1 MDEAKNKIIELFK
14 KKGSEISTKEILIH
28 VYPEY
33 EKFKDRDDVESKRKI
48 AQAHRKL
55 LYHINDLVEKSILR
69 FSRFGEKGHKF
80 FVLNIGENEEITE
93 FSSKYKRKMIISKPM
108 MPAMPIESYEH
119 QGIIK
124 KFENQSWIDKLN
136 SVVIFCKRIDN
147 LKLLEDI
154 FENSLSIVNDCICL
168 EDFDEILRKTDKK
181 NVIKFLEKIALECH
195 DYQKRVSCIIN
206 ISNVRKEDLIGVVE
220 KMTELNMNEIVF
232 IYNLSNEDIQ
242 ERFGM
247 LSEIVMNYIKKKKMF
262 YIKNK
267 SLYKAPYFIGSAGP
281 YCFSEFDFSEVKEP
295 LYVAACSQSSLIVD
309 VEKFFSLNGMDIEK
323 FSLLMFNISRSFLS
337 ANSLQRRKSEDY
349 FKNVSKF
356 DKANEKEF
364 LEFSRNYIRF
374 WNFGISQPGVNQNL
388 VLNMINE
395 AKKKI
400 YEFSLTEEV
409 IYKSCGMPTRFR
421 IGLSCAFENSQE
433 KLSFAKYK
441 PIEIHG
447 LDDLYKQKM
456 KKELIERENVCS
468 MFDGGNDVTFHRSG
482 NFTSE
487 EIIREFSIVLNSY
500 KFPLFSYDFEN
511 LKGDAKITSYFK

>member
-1 MDEAKNKIIELFK
+1 MDIIEKITEVNL
-14 KKGSEISTKEILIH
+14 KEI
-28 VYPEY
+28 
-33 EKFKDRDDVESKRKI
+33 
-48 AQAHRKL
+48 
-55 LYHINDLVEKSILR
+55 
-69 FSRFGEKGHKF
+69 
-80 FVLNIGENEEITE
+80 T
-93 FSSKYKRKMIISKPM
+93 
-108 MPAMPIESYEH
+108 
-119 QGIIK
+119 
-124 KFENQSWIDKLN
+124 
-136 SVVIFCKRIDN
+136 
-147 LKLLEDI
+147 
-154 FENSLSIVNDCICL
+154 
-168 EDFDEILRKTDKK
+168 
-181 NVIKFLEKIALECH
+181 
-195 DYQKRVSCIIN
+195 
-206 ISNVRKEDLIGVVE
+206 
-220 KMTELNMNEIVF
+220 F

-247 LSEIVMNYIKKKKMF
+247 LSEIVMYYIKKKKMF

-267 SLYKAPYFIGSAGP
+267 ILHKSPYFIGSAGP
-281 YCFSEFDFSEVKEP
+281 YCFLDNEFSEVKEP

-349 FKNVSKF
+349 FKSVSKF
-356 DKANEKEF
+356 DKVNEKEF

-374 WNFGISQPGVNQNL
+374 WNFGISQPGINQNI

-400 YEFSLTEEV
+400 YEFSLAEET

-433 KLSFAKYK
+433 KLSPAKYK
-441 PIEIHG
+441 PIEIQG
-447 LDDLYKQKM
+447 LDDLYKQKL

-487 EIIREFSIVLNSY
+487 EIIREFSIILNSY
-500 KFPLFSYDFEN
+500 KFPLFSYNFEN